1 MTDIADTFVA
11 LGLRETDPIFIHAGS
26 APKDAIDWILAAVKN
41 KGARLVIIDVLQ
53 KLCRFEN
60 INDYSEVTT
69 KMEPLLEAARAGNC
83 HVMTLHHAKK
93 DSKDDLDAAIGST
106 AIRGLAYT
114 YLFVKRLA
122 NSNRRILSSDQR
134 GGKNFAELGIGFD
147 NVTGRLRVEGTID
160 EVEIEEARPQI
171 IKFLEA
177 EESEVT
183 EKDIRQNISMRGWVV
198 GRALRA
204 LVKQGDVE
212 RTGTGKKG
220 NAFRYSLAT
229 PLFAESS
236 NHTTRSNDTS
246 PNSYLKGNGT
256 SGLESRNNSQVSDST
271 SKNSSPNSSDKLRTS
286 GTSNAKTQK
295 SGLESELRPDGW
307 EVFDL

>member
-1 MTDIADTFVA
+1 
-11 LGLRETDPIFIHAGS
+11 
-26 APKDAIDWILAAVKN
+26 
-41 KGARLVIIDVLQ
+41 
-53 KLCRFEN
+53 
-60 INDYSEVTT
+60 VTA

-83 HVMTLHHAKK
+83 HVLTLHHAKK
-93 DSKDDLDAAIGST
+93 DSKDDLDASIGST

-147 NVTGRLRVEGTID
+147 NVTGRLRVEGTI
-160 EVEIEEARPQI
+160 EAIEIEEARPQI
-171 IKFLEA
+171 SKFLEA

-183 EKDIRQNISMRGWVV
+183 EKEIRQAIPMRGWVV

-204 LVKQGDVE
+204 LVKHGDVE

-229 PLFAESS
+229 VLFNE
-236 NHTTRSNDTS
+236 NQVKEFTDTTPSRDTS
-246 PNSYLKGNGT
+246 PNSYLKENG
-256 SGLESRNNSQVSDST
+256 SLGLESCRNEQVGDNT
-271 SKNSSPNSSDKLRTS
+271 CENSSPHPSDKLGPS
-286 GTSNAKTQK
+286 GTSNGKTEK
-295 SGLESELRPDGW
+295 SGLESELRRGGW
-307 EVFDL
+307 EVFDP